1 MKSKL
6 ILAILALA
14 LLGGGY
20 GYYLFNKK
28 TPGLENAK
36 ADFMVNANELFDA
49 FDSNEQE
56 AQSTYGSKVVEVTGE
71 VLEVKQSDTQ
81 TTIILKAENALIG
94 GINCSFSKIIE
105 APGVGEEIT
114 IRGLCQGFL
123 MDVILNNCTIVK

>member
-28 TPGLENAK
+28 TPGLEDAK

-56 AQSTYGSKVVEVTGE
+56 AQSTYGSKIVEVTGE

-94 GINCSFSKIIE
+94 GINCSFNKIIE
-105 APGVGEEIT
+105 GPSIGEEIT